1 MTEKSNDKPNVKP
14 AGRKGGSRRKINA
27 EITAK
32 LVEAIKAGSTYRL
45 ACQYAGIGHTTF
57 YETLQSNTDFAD
69 IIKGAEASGAMKFLS
84 RITDAS
90 ELQWQAAA
98 WMLERRHPEEYGK
111 RVVEHS
117 GQGGG
122 AIQIKVTYDDSP
134 LPNFDTE
141 IDE

>member
-14 AGRKGGSRRKINA
+14 AGRKSGAKRKMTPEVI
-27 EITAK
+27 AK
-32 LVEAIKAGSTYRL
+32 LVEAVEAGSTHRL
-45 ACQYAGIGHTTF
+45 ACQYAGIGPTLF
-57 YETLQSNTDFAD
+57 YATLQSNAEFSN

-98 WMLERRHPEEYGK
+98 WMLERRFPDEYGK

-134 LPNFDTE
+134 LPNIDTE

>member
-14 AGRKGGSRRKINA
+14 AGRKSGAKRKMTPEVI
-27 EITAK
+27 AK
-32 LVEAIKAGSTYRL
+32 LVEAIKAGSTNRL
-45 ACQYAGIGHTTF
+45 ACQYAGISPSLF
-57 YETLQSNTDFAD
+57 YETLQSNVEFLDT
-69 IIKGAEASGAMKFLS
+69 IKGAEASGAMKYLS

-98 WMLERRHPEEYGK
+98 WMLERRFSDEYGK

-134 LPNFDTE
+134 LPNFDTD

>member
-32 LVEAIKAGSTYRL
+32 LVEAIKSGSTNRL
-45 ACQYAGIGHTTF
+45 ACQYAGIGQTTF
-57 YETLQSNTDFAD
+57 YETLQIDAEFAKA
-69 IIKGAEASGAMKFLS
+69 IKGAEASGAMKFLS

-98 WMLERRHPEEYGK
+98 WMLERRFPEEYGK

-134 LPNFDTE
+134 LPNFDTD